1 MLHIVHNISYKFNKE
16 VFLKQRT
23 IAKKVKG
30 IGIGLHKGNPVEIVL
45 EPLEADSGIV
55 FFRSDLSVTI
65 EAKPENVIDT
75 KMATVIGKGSAVIST
90 IEHLLSAIY
99 SYGID
104 NIRISLSAAEV
115 PIMDGSAAS
124 FCMLL
129 DEAGI
134 KELDKNKKVMIIKK
148 EVEFKKGDKFTKIS
162 PSKTAKYH
170 FIIDFPHPVIG
181 KEEYEFTFSKKSYI
195 QNISKARTFGF
206 LKDVQMLRSMGLALG
221 GSLDNAIVL
230 DDNKMLNSDPLRYK
244 DEFVR
249 HKILDAIGDL
259 SLLGMPI
266 IGNYSSFAGSHELNH
281 NLTLEILKDSSN
293 YEIKSFDEESAVS
306 LEKAFV

>member
-1 MLHIVHNISYKFNKE
+1 M
-16 VFLKQRT
+16 KQRT
-23 IAKKVKG
+23 IAKRVKG
-30 IGIGLHKGNPVEIVL
+30 VGIGLHKGDPVEIVL

-55 FFRSDLSVTI
+55 FFRSDLNVTI
-65 EAKPENVIDT
+65 EAKPENVVDT
-75 KMATVIGKGSAVIST
+75 KMATVIGKDGAIIST

-115 PIMDGSAAS
+115 PIMDGSATS

-134 KELDKNKKVMIIKK
+134 KELDKNKNVLIIKK
-148 EVEFKKGDKFTKIS
+148 EVSVVSGEKFTKIS
-162 PSKTAKYH
+162 PSTVAKYH
-170 FIIDFPHPVIG
+170 FVIDFPHPVIAR
-181 KEEYEFTFSKKSYI
+181 EEYEFIFSKKDYI

-230 DDNKMLNSDPLRYK
+230 DDNKMLNSEPLRYEN
-244 DEFVR
+244 EFVR

-266 IGNYSSFAGSHELNH
+266 IGSYSSFAGSHNLNH
-281 NLTLEILKDSSN
+281 SLTLEILKDPSN
-293 YEIKSFDEESAVS
+293 YEIKSFGEESS
-306 LEKAFV
+306 ISFTKAFA